1 MGDDRQWRLRLHQTR
16 GAVDGG
22 DDQQPGYQAASYR
35 GTALRATAVPG
46 ATVGHNAVVALGVAA
61 FGVAEFIVYPEL
73 WGRGGHMGSFLQ
85 IPTQSAQALF
95 AL

>member
-1 MGDDRQWRLRLHQTR
+1 
-16 GAVDGG
+16 
-22 DDQQPGYQAASYR
+22 
-35 GTALRATAVPG
+35 VPG
-46 ATVGHNAVVALGVAA
+46 AAVGHNAVVALGVAA

-95 AL
+95 ALWMIAGMKIPGNNNLDTDKKEQKQSSQRCDNQ